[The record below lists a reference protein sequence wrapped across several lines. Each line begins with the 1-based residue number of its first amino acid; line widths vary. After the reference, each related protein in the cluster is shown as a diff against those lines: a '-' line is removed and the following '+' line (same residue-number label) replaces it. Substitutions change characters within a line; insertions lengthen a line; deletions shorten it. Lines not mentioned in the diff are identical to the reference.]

1 MTMKFKIRAVIKIL
15 SMVFFAGLAAGDAR
29 AAEVTLKSG
38 MVIRGEIVEKAKEYV
53 KIRTSFGVEIEY
65 YYDEIKFLDET
76 AVSPER
82 KPWETAPRLK
92 RDPEPV
98 LPAEPKRDPADSAPA
113 RPASETG
120 PESGSAFEPKKPRA
134 ETIAETTIPPVD
146 IFEIVPELRAARD
159 LRRRSME
166 IDSGGEIDAE
176 GYYNLGV
183 TAAEIGEYARA
194 KMNFLKA
201 INYDPGFSDAY
212 YNLGIVC
219 GLARQYE
226 EAVEY
231 LRRSIELDPG
241 PADAY
246 FSVGDAYAAMGRYSL
261 AQQYLLEA
269 LGRDP
274 ALPDIDY
281 KLGII
286 LAAQEK
292 YDEARKY
299 LRAALEKKPLL
310 LKAHYQLGLVAAAMG
325 QDLEAIHSFKK
336 AIQLEPGF
344 ADAHYNLGV
353 LYGMMG
359 EFDKSVAEFQ
369 DAVTAGTRNPDAYY
383 NLGMAYLGQAQ
394 NSVTVGSLG
403 AFARARENFER
414 ARELYSTQTDYETIR
429 RIDEILVEIPR

>member
-1 MTMKFKIRAVIKIL
+1 MSILLMMKFKIPGLMKISAVL
-15 SMVFFAGLAAGDAR
+15 FFAGLVAGNAR

-38 MVIRGEIVEKAKEYV
+38 MVIRGEIMEKAADYV
-53 KIRTSFGVEIEY
+53 RIKTSFGVEIEY
-65 YYDEIKFLDET
+65 YYDEIRSLDET
-76 AVSPER
+76 AVYPER
-82 KPWETAPRLK
+82 KPWEPVPRVRPSAEPPPGPLPAPEQPAIAA
-92 RDPEPV
+92 DSE
-98 LPAEPKRDPADSAPA
+98 AEPKL
-113 RPASETG
+113 
-120 PESGSAFEPKKPRA
+120 PKA

-146 IFEIVPELRAARD
+146 VFEIVPELRAARE
-159 LRRRSME
+159 LSRQSRE

-183 TAAEIGEYARA
+183 TAAQIGEYSRA

-201 INYDPGFSDAY
+201 INYNPGFSDAY

-219 GLARQYE
+219 GLSRQYE

-241 PADAY
+241 QADAY
-246 FSVGDAYAAMGRYSL
+246 FSAGDAYAALGRYTL

-269 LGRDP
+269 RERDP
-274 ALPDIDY
+274 DLTDIDY

-292 YDEARKY
+292 YDEARQY
-299 LRAALEKKPLL
+299 LRAALEKNPLS
-310 LKAHYQLGLVAAAMG
+310 LKAHYQMGLVAAALG

-359 EFDKSVAEFQ
+359 EFDKSVAAFQ
-369 DAVTAGTRNPDAYY
+369 DAVAAGTRNPDAYY
-383 NLGMAYLGQAQ
+383 NLGMAYLGQAK

-403 AFARARENFER
+403 AFERARENFER

-429 RIDEILVEIPR
+429 RIDEILVEIPRPRF